1 MARCRPPS
9 PAYALAR
16 QLGSDAEL
24 MAIIITAQTVAAIVT
39 MPITLQ
45 LAMSLFG

>member
-1 MARCRPPS
+1 MPTAVS
-9 PAYALAR
+9 GYALAR
-16 QLGSDAEL
+16 QLDSDAEL
-24 MAIIITAQTVAAIVT
+24 MAVIITAQTVVAIVT